1 MHLTQKLYA
10 TKNLILIQIAQ
21 LGDKRF
27 ENPQTAN
34 LHRILVDTIAVHELM
49 VEGEAK
55 PLEGQKKKT
64 QQVNNCL

>member
-1 MHLTQKLYA
+1 MIVWL
-10 TKNLILIQIAQ
+10 QIAQ

-34 LHRILVDTIAVHELM
+34 LHRILVDTIVIHELM

-55 PLEGQKKKT
+55 PLEGEQKKT
-64 QQVNNCL
+64 RQVS

>member
-1 MHLTQKLYA
+1 MMLCF
-10 TKNLILIQIAQ
+10 QIAQ

-34 LHRILVDTIAVHELM
+34 LHRILVDTIAIHELM

-55 PLEGQKKKT
+55 PLEGQQKKT
-64 QQVNNCL
+64 RQVSG

>member
-1 MHLTQKLYA
+1 MHSGIFALLLAKFLV
-10 TKNLILIQIAQ
+10 QIAQ

-55 PLEGQKKKT
+55 PPLEGQRKKA
-64 QQVNNCL
+64 QQVSL